1 MSGGV
6 AADIDPSTELHNLP
20 PVLATSI
27 DREDLGASTDKEDTF
42 GLGVLCIQEEGARAA
57 AEALSATQLEV
68 AYREAGGGAAVG
80 AGWLDGLLGCLRPV
94 WSILHKADDRQ
105 GPGGDTWEIPF
116 EAIGHLQFVGSG
128 AQGAVFVGQLHDE
141 TVAVKKV
148 TSLAETDIRHL
159 RKLNHPNIVAF
170 KGVCTQEPCFC
181 IVMEYCPYGQLYDA
195 LKNGR
200 VIPPA
205 TVVEW
210 SKHIASGMNYLHS
223 RSIIHRDLKSPN
235 ILISYNDVLKISD
248 FGTSRQWSERST
260 KMSFAGTVAWMA
272 PEVIRNE
279 PCSEKVDIWSYGVV
293 MWELLN
299 CETPYKDVDSNAI
312 IWGVGNNSLHLPVP
326 ATCPDGFR
334 LLMRQCWSPKPR
346 NRPSFRHILMHLDIA
361 AVEILSTPKE
371 SYFAAQAGWKEEIR
385 RYMQSIRQE
394 GQPQGEQELIRRRRE
409 ELRHA
414 QDIRLHYERKLERTN
429 NLYMEFTACLLQ
441 LEQREREI
449 IRREQSLEIGSGYRP
464 CKKRIVRPLIKA
476 QERFGKK
483 RSYRLPSDPPSPE
496 PMEQAG
502 SPSTKARSRRA
513 THRRSGSGSSGC
525 RMVDSETQTDVLE
538 LLSSCS
544 PPSVASPQSEEK
556 DLNSN
561 QAPRVVLQQHT
572 TNVPEEDC
580 CPALPVRNKRAIT
593 DSDESPTRLGPCQQD
608 LTTSEEEGEVDDE
621 YTARQG
627 CFCAN
632 GNNNTGARPDADL
645 IFEHTQGMGTK
656 RTLRRY
662 RLIFRQMRQAVSG
675 QSISTLSSEG
685 NLSEEEG
692 NTSECSSC
700 QPAELLSSLSNP
712 DVHDCGPRRP
722 PPGVPLRLKR
732 NPLPTISDTYSS
744 ASQTSRVNSE
754 TGRTETTVW

>member
-1 MSGGV
+1 MSGGL
-6 AADIDPSTELHNLP
+6 ADSTELHNLP
-20 PVLATSI
+20 PVVAI
-27 DREDLGASTDKEDTF
+27 DREDLGASTDKEDSF
-42 GLGVLCIQEEGARAA
+42 GQGVLCIQEEGRT
-57 AEALSATQLEV
+57 AEALSATELEV
-68 AYREAGGGAAVG
+68 AYREAGGATAG
-80 AGWLDGLLGCLRPV
+80 GWLDGLLGCLRPV
-94 WSILHKADDRQ
+94 WSILHKTDDRQ
-105 GPGGDTWEIPF
+105 GSGDSWEIPF
-116 EAIGHLQFVGSG
+116 EAIGQLQFVGSG

-200 VIPPA
+200 IIPPA

-334 LLMRQCWSPKPR
+334 LLMRQCWSLKPR

-385 RYMQSIRQE
+385 RYMQSIRQD

-449 IRREQSLEIGSGYRP
+449 IRREQSLEIGSASRP
-464 CKKRIVRPLIKA
+464 YKKHIVRPLIKA

-483 RSYRLPSDPPSPE
+483 RTYRLPSDPPSPE

-513 THRRSGSGSSGC
+513 THRRSGSNSSSC
-525 RMVDSETQTDVLE
+525 RMVDSETQTDALD
-538 LLSSCS
+538 S
-544 PPSVASPQSEEK
+544 PPLVASPQNEEK

-561 QAPRVVLQQHT
+561 QAPRLVLQT
-572 TNVPEEDC
+572 TTILED
-580 CPALPVRNKRAIT
+580 CPALPLRNKRAMT
-593 DSDESPTRLGPCQQD
+593 DSDESPTSPQQD
-608 LTTSEEEGEVDDE
+608 LTSSEEEGEVDDE

-627 CFCAN
+627 
-632 GNNNTGARPDADL
+632 
-645 IFEHTQGMGTK
+645 
-656 RTLRRY
+656 
-662 RLIFRQMRQAVSG
+662 QMRQAVSG

-700 QPAELLSSLSNP
+700 QPTELLSSLSNP
-712 DVHDCGPRRP
+712 DVRDCGPHRP
-722 PPGVPLRLKR
+722 AGVRLKR
-732 NPLPTISDTYSS
+732 NPLPTISDSS
-744 ASQTSRVNSE
+744 ASQTSHVISE

>member
-627 CFCAN
+627 
-632 GNNNTGARPDADL
+632 
-645 IFEHTQGMGTK
+645 
-656 RTLRRY
+656 
-662 RLIFRQMRQAVSG
+662 QMRQAVSG

>member
-1 MSGGV
+1 MWQCLERLAGADSMSGGV
-6 AADIDPSTELHNLP
+6 AADIEPSTELHNLP
-20 PVLATSI
+20 QALATSI

-42 GLGVLCIQEEGARAA
+42 GLGVLCIQEEGSRA
-57 AEALSATQLEV
+57 EGLSATQLEV

-94 WSILHKADDRQ
+94 WSILHKTDDRQ
-105 GPGGDTWEIPF
+105 GPGGDSWEIPF

-200 VIPPA
+200 IIPPA

-326 ATCPDGFR
+326 ASCPDGFR

-464 CKKRIVRPLIKA
+464 YKKRIVRPLIKA

-496 PMEQAG
+496 PMEQAA

-525 RMVDSETQTDVLE
+525 RMVDSETQTDALE
-538 LLSSCS
+538 LLSSSS

-572 TNVPEEDC
+572 TSVPEEEC

-593 DSDESPTRLGPCQQD
+593 DSDESPTRLGPGQQD

-627 CFCAN
+627 
-632 GNNNTGARPDADL
+632 
-645 IFEHTQGMGTK
+645 
-656 RTLRRY
+656 
-662 RLIFRQMRQAVSG
+662 QMRQAVSG

-712 DVHDCGPRRP
+712 DIRDCGPRRP

-732 NPLPTISDTYSS
+732 NPLPTITDTYSS

>member
-1 MSGGV
+1 MSAGV
-6 AADIDPSTELHNLP
+6 ADSTELHNLP
-20 PVLATSI
+20 PVLATTI
-27 DREDLGASTDKEDTF
+27 DREDLGTSTDKEDTF
-42 GLGVLCIQEEGARAA
+42 GQGVLCIQEEGRAA
-57 AEALSATQLEV
+57 AEALSATELEV
-68 AYREAGGGAAVG
+68 AYREAGGAAAG
-80 AGWLDGLLGCLRPV
+80 GWLDGLLGCLRPV
-94 WSILHKADDRQ
+94 WSILHKTDDRQ
-105 GPGGDTWEIPF
+105 GPGDSWEIPF
-116 EAIGHLQFVGSG
+116 EAIGQLQFVGSG
-128 AQGAVFVGQLHDE
+128 AQGAVFVGQLRDE

-200 VIPPA
+200 IIPPA

-248 FGTSRQWSERST
+248 FGTCRQWNERST

-449 IRREQSLEIGSGYRP
+449 IRREQSLEIGSGSRP
-464 CKKRIVRPLIKA
+464 YKKHIVRPLIKA

-496 PMEQAG
+496 PMEQAAG
-502 SPSTKARSRRA
+502 SPSSKGRSRRA
-513 THRRSGSGSSGC
+513 THRRSGSSSSCC
-525 RMVDSETQTDVLE
+525 RMVDSETQTE
-538 LLSSCS
+538 L
-544 PPSVASPQSEEK
+544 SPQSEEEK

-561 QAPRVVLQQHT
+561 QAPARLVQT
-572 TNVPEEDC
+572 TSILEDC
-580 CPALPVRNKRAIT
+580 PARPSRNKRPMS
-593 DSDESPTRLGPCQQD
+593 DSDESPTCPPQQD

-621 YTARQG
+621 YTAQQG
-627 CFCAN
+627 
-632 GNNNTGARPDADL
+632 P
-645 IFEHTQGMGTK
+645 
-656 RTLRRY
+656 
-662 RLIFRQMRQAVSG
+662 MRQAVSG

-700 QPAELLSSLSNP
+700 QPVELLSSLSNP
-712 DVHDCGPRRP
+712 DDCGPHRTPGIHRKRVCWSHVEPIGPGKDTQSFSEKSVVLHFTVKHYAQYMQSFKFVPQRQLYPTKSKSCVPRRLFSRQP
-722 PPGVPLRLKR
+722 HILK
-732 NPLPTISDTYSS
+732 LFYF
-744 ASQTSRVNSE
+744 
-754 TGRTETTVW
+754 

>member
-6 AADIDPSTELHNLP
+6 AADIEPSTELHNLP
-20 PVLATSI
+20 QALATSI

-42 GLGVLCIQEEGARAA
+42 GLGVLCIQEEGSRA
-57 AEALSATQLEV
+57 EGLSATQLEV

-94 WSILHKADDRQ
+94 WSILHKTDDRQ
-105 GPGGDTWEIPF
+105 GPGGDSWEIPF

-200 VIPPA
+200 IIPPA

-326 ATCPDGFR
+326 ASCPDGFR

-464 CKKRIVRPLIKA
+464 YKKRIVRPLIKA

-496 PMEQAG
+496 PMEQAA

-525 RMVDSETQTDVLE
+525 RMVDSETQTDALE
-538 LLSSCS
+538 LLSSSS

-572 TNVPEEDC
+572 TSVPEEEC

-593 DSDESPTRLGPCQQD
+593 DSDESPTRLGPGQQD

-627 CFCAN
+627 
-632 GNNNTGARPDADL
+632 
-645 IFEHTQGMGTK
+645 
-656 RTLRRY
+656 
-662 RLIFRQMRQAVSG
+662 QMRQAVSG

-712 DVHDCGPRRP
+712 DIRDCGPRRP

-732 NPLPTISDTYSS
+732 NPLPTITDTYSS

>member
-6 AADIDPSTELHNLP
+6 AADIEPSTELHNLP
-20 PVLATSI
+20 PALATSI

-42 GLGVLCIQEEGARAA
+42 GLGVLCIQEEGSRA
-57 AEALSATQLEV
+57 EGLSATQLEV

-94 WSILHKADDRQ
+94 WSILHKTDDRQ
-105 GPGGDTWEIPF
+105 GPGGDSWEIPF

-200 VIPPA
+200 IIPPA

-326 ATCPDGFR
+326 ASCPDGFR

-464 CKKRIVRPLIKA
+464 YKKRIVRPLIKA

-525 RMVDSETQTDVLE
+525 RMVDSETQTDALE
-538 LLSSCS
+538 LLSSSS

-572 TNVPEEDC
+572 TSVPEEEC
-580 CPALPVRNKRAIT
+580 CPARPVRNKRAIT
-593 DSDESPTRLGPCQQD
+593 DSDESPTRLGPGQQD

-621 YTARQG
+621 YTAHQG
-627 CFCAN
+627 
-632 GNNNTGARPDADL
+632 
-645 IFEHTQGMGTK
+645 
-656 RTLRRY
+656 
-662 RLIFRQMRQAVSG
+662 QMRQAVSG

-712 DVHDCGPRRP
+712 DMRDCGPRRP

>member
-1 MSGGV
+1 MRKAQQPAAVKALLGTHCRQCLEQLAGADSMSGGV
-6 AADIDPSTELHNLP
+6 AADIEPSTELHNLP
-20 PVLATSI
+20 PVLATSV

-57 AEALSATQLEV
+57 TEALSATQLEV

-105 GPGGDTWEIPF
+105 GPGGDSWEIPF

-464 CKKRIVRPLIKA
+464 YKKRIVRPLIKA

-538 LLSSCS
+538 LLSTSS

-572 TNVPEEDC
+572 TSVPEEDC

-627 CFCAN
+627 
-632 GNNNTGARPDADL
+632 
-645 IFEHTQGMGTK
+645 
-656 RTLRRY
+656 
-662 RLIFRQMRQAVSG
+662 QMRQAVSG

-712 DVHDCGPRRP
+712 DVRDCGPRRP

>member
-1 MSGGV
+1 MSAEV
-6 AADIDPSTELHNLP
+6 ADSTELHYLP
-20 PVLATSI
+20 PVHAITI
-27 DREDLGASTDKEDTF
+27 DREDLGTSTDKEDTF
-42 GLGVLCIQEEGARAA
+42 GQGVLCIQEEGR
-57 AEALSATQLEV
+57 AEALSATELEV
-68 AYREAGGGAAVG
+68 AYREAGGAAAG
-80 AGWLDGLLGCLRPV
+80 GWLDGLLGCLRPV
-94 WSILHKADDRQ
+94 WSILHKADDSQ
-105 GPGGDTWEIPF
+105 GPGDSWEIPF
-116 EAIGHLQFVGSG
+116 EAIGQLQFVGSG
-128 AQGAVFVGQLHDE
+128 AQGAVFVGQLRDE

-200 VIPPA
+200 IIPPA

-248 FGTSRQWSERST
+248 FGTCRQWSERST

-449 IRREQSLEIGSGYRP
+449 IRREQSLEIGSGNRP
-464 CKKRIVRPLIKA
+464 YKKHIVRPLIKA

-496 PMEQAG
+496 LVEQAVG
-502 SPSTKARSRRA
+502 SPSSKGRSRRA
-513 THRRSGSGSSGC
+513 THRRSGSSSSCC
-525 RMVDSETQTDVLE
+525 RMVDSETQTDAVQ
-538 LLSSCS
+538 LSPHSE
-544 PPSVASPQSEEK
+544 EEK

-561 QAPRVVLQQHT
+561 QAPPRLVLQT
-572 TNVPEEDC
+572 PSIIEDC
-580 CPALPVRNKRAIT
+580 SARPSRQKRPMS
-593 DSDESPTRLGPCQQD
+593 DSDESPTSPPQQD

-621 YTARQG
+621 YTAQQG
-627 CFCAN
+627 
-632 GNNNTGARPDADL
+632 P
-645 IFEHTQGMGTK
+645 
-656 RTLRRY
+656 
-662 RLIFRQMRQAVSG
+662 MRQAVSG

-712 DVHDCGPRRP
+712 DDCGPLQTQ
-722 PPGVPLRLKR
+722 GILLKR
-732 NPLPTISDTYSS
+732 NPLPTISDMH
-744 ASQTSRVNSE
+744 SQTSRVNSE
-754 TGRTETTVW
+754 MGHTETTVW

>member
-1 MSGGV
+1 MRKAQQPAAVKALLGTHCRQCLEQLAGADSMSGGV
-6 AADIDPSTELHNLP
+6 AADIEPSTELHNLP
-20 PVLATSI
+20 PVLATSV

-57 AEALSATQLEV
+57 TEALSATQLEV

-105 GPGGDTWEIPF
+105 GPGGDSWEIPF

-449 IRREQSLEIGSGYRP
+449 IR
-464 CKKRIVRPLIKA
+464 
-476 QERFGKK
+476 
-483 RSYRLPSDPPSPE
+483 PE

-538 LLSSCS
+538 LLSTSS

-572 TNVPEEDC
+572 TSVPEEDC

-627 CFCAN
+627 
-632 GNNNTGARPDADL
+632 
-645 IFEHTQGMGTK
+645 
-656 RTLRRY
+656 
-662 RLIFRQMRQAVSG
+662 QMRQAVSG

-712 DVHDCGPRRP
+712 DVRDCGPRRP

>member
-1 MSGGV
+1 MSSFN
-6 AADIDPSTELHNLP
+6 I
-20 PVLATSI
+20 
-27 DREDLGASTDKEDTF
+27 RTDKEDTF

-105 GPGGDTWEIPF
+105 GPGGDSWEIPF

-464 CKKRIVRPLIKA
+464 YKKRIVRPLIKA

-483 RSYRLPSDPPSPE
+483 RSYRLPSDPPRFKVNPLAHNLSKTSSRCRRCSSNVREMTTSSSKYASTKRHLASPRMRPE

-538 LLSSCS
+538 LLSSSSS

-572 TNVPEEDC
+572 TSVPEEDC

-627 CFCAN
+627 
-632 GNNNTGARPDADL
+632 
-645 IFEHTQGMGTK
+645 
-656 RTLRRY
+656 
-662 RLIFRQMRQAVSG
+662 QMRQAVSG

-712 DVHDCGPRRP
+712 DVRDCGPRRP

>member
-6 AADIDPSTELHNLP
+6 VADAEASTELQSLP
-20 PVLATSI
+20 PALTASI

-42 GLGVLCIQEEGARAA
+42 GKGVLCIQEEVRT
-57 AEALSATQLEV
+57 EALSATELEV
-68 AYREAGGGAAVG
+68 AYREAGGAASAG
-80 AGWLDGLLGCLRPV
+80 GWLDGLLGCLRPV
-94 WSILHKADDRQ
+94 WSILHKTDDRQ
-105 GPGGDTWEIPF
+105 GPGDSWEIPF
-116 EAIGHLQFVGSG
+116 EAISQLQFVGSG
-128 AQGAVFVGQLHDE
+128 AQGAVFVGQLRDE

-200 VIPPA
+200 IIPPA

-223 RSIIHRDLKSPN
+223 RNIIHRDLKSPN

-248 FGTSRQWSERST
+248 FGTSRQWCERST

-385 RYMQSIRQE
+385 RYMQSIKQDSQH
-394 GQPQGEQELIRRRRE
+394 GPQGEQELIRRRRE

-449 IRREQSLEIGSGYRP
+449 IRREQSLEMGPGYRP
-464 CKKRIVRPLIKA
+464 YKKRIVRPLIKA

-483 RSYRLPSDPPSPE
+483 RSYRLPTDPPSPE
-496 PMEQAG
+496 PLEQAG

-513 THRRSGSGSSGC
+513 THRRSGSGSSSCC
-525 RMVDSETQTDVLE
+525 RTVMVDSETQTDALE
-538 LLSSCS
+538 LLSESSS
-544 PPSVASPQSEEK
+544 PSLASPVLPESTPQSDDAFPVVEE

-561 QAPRVVLQQHT
+561 RAPVQTSTADTPCEQQRPVLPPPSRH
-572 TNVPEEDC
+572 
-580 CPALPVRNKRAIT
+580 KRAMT
-593 DSDESPTRLGPCQQD
+593 DSDESPSRAHSSLGRGSQD

-627 CFCAN
+627 Q
-632 GNNNTGARPDADL
+632 L
-645 IFEHTQGMGTK
+645 SK
-656 RTLRRY
+656 
-662 RLIFRQMRQAVSG
+662 MRQAVSG

-700 QPAELLSSLSNP
+700 PPAELLSSLSNP
-712 DVHDCGPRRP
+712 DVRDCGRTPRRP
-722 PPGVPLRLKR
+722 PLRLKR

-744 ASQTSRVNSE
+744 PSQSHVNSE
-754 TGRTETTVW
+754 TGHTETTVW

>member
-334 LLMRQCWSPKPR
+334 LLMRQCW
-346 NRPSFRHILMHLDIA
+346 
-361 AVEILSTPKE
+361 
-371 SYFAAQAGWKEEIR
+371 
-385 RYMQSIRQE
+385 
-394 GQPQGEQELIRRRRE
+394 
-409 ELRHA
+409 
-414 QDIRLHYERKLERTN
+414 
-429 NLYMEFTACLLQ
+429 
-441 LEQREREI
+441 
-449 IRREQSLEIGSGYRP
+449 REQSLEIGSGYRP

>member
-6 AADIDPSTELHNLP
+6 AADIEPSTELHNLP
-20 PVLATSI
+20 QALATSI

-42 GLGVLCIQEEGARAA
+42 GLGVLCIHEEGSRA
-57 AEALSATQLEV
+57 EGLSATQLEV

-94 WSILHKADDRQ
+94 WSILHKTDDRQ
-105 GPGGDTWEIPF
+105 GPGGDSWEIPF

-200 VIPPA
+200 IIPPA

-326 ATCPDGFR
+326 ASCPDGFR

-464 CKKRIVRPLIKA
+464 YKKRIVRPLIKA

-496 PMEQAG
+496 PMEQAA

-525 RMVDSETQTDVLE
+525 RMVDSETQTDALE
-538 LLSSCS
+538 LLSSSS

-572 TNVPEEDC
+572 TSVPEEEC

-593 DSDESPTRLGPCQQD
+593 DSDESPTRLGPGQQD

-627 CFCAN
+627 
-632 GNNNTGARPDADL
+632 
-645 IFEHTQGMGTK
+645 
-656 RTLRRY
+656 
-662 RLIFRQMRQAVSG
+662 QMRQAVSG

-712 DVHDCGPRRP
+712 DIRDCGPRRP

-732 NPLPTISDTYSS
+732 NPLPTITDTYSS

>member
-6 AADIDPSTELHNLP
+6 AADIEPSTELHNLP
-20 PVLATSI
+20 QALATSI

-42 GLGVLCIQEEGARAA
+42 GLGVLCIHEEGSRA
-57 AEALSATQLEV
+57 EGLSATQLEV

-94 WSILHKADDRQ
+94 WSILHKTDDRQ
-105 GPGGDTWEIPF
+105 GPGGDSWEIPF

-200 VIPPA
+200 IIPPA

-326 ATCPDGFR
+326 ASCPDGFR

-449 IRREQSLEIGSGYRP
+449 IR
-464 CKKRIVRPLIKA
+464 
-476 QERFGKK
+476 
-483 RSYRLPSDPPSPE
+483 PE
-496 PMEQAG
+496 PMEQAA

-525 RMVDSETQTDVLE
+525 RMVDSETQTDALE
-538 LLSSCS
+538 LLSSSS

-572 TNVPEEDC
+572 TSVPEEEC

-593 DSDESPTRLGPCQQD
+593 DSDESPTRLGPGQQD

-627 CFCAN
+627 
-632 GNNNTGARPDADL
+632 
-645 IFEHTQGMGTK
+645 
-656 RTLRRY
+656 
-662 RLIFRQMRQAVSG
+662 QMRQAVSG

-712 DVHDCGPRRP
+712 DIRDCGPRRP

-732 NPLPTISDTYSS
+732 NPLPTITDTYSS

>member
-1 MSGGV
+1 MCH
-6 AADIDPSTELHNLP
+6 PYW
-20 PVLATSI
+20 
-27 DREDLGASTDKEDTF
+27 
-42 GLGVLCIQEEGARAA
+42 LCR
-57 AEALSATQLEV
+57 
-68 AYREAGGGAAVG
+68 
-80 AGWLDGLLGCLRPV
+80 
-94 WSILHKADDRQ
+94 
-105 GPGGDTWEIPF
+105 
-116 EAIGHLQFVGSG
+116 
-128 AQGAVFVGQLHDE
+128 
-141 TVAVKKV
+141 
-148 TSLAETDIRHL
+148 
-159 RKLNHPNIVAF
+159 
-170 KGVCTQEPCFC
+170 GVCTQEPCFC

-200 VIPPA
+200 IIPPA

-248 FGTSRQWSERST
+248 FGTCRQWSERST

-299 CETPYKDVDSNAI
+299 CETPYKDVDSSAI

-334 LLMRQCWSPKPR
+334 LLMCLCWSPKPR

-429 NLYMEFTACLLQ
+429 NLYMEFTACMLQ

-449 IRREQSLEIGSGYRP
+449 IRREQSLEIGSGTRP
-464 CKKRIVRPLIKA
+464 YKKHIVRPLIKA

-483 RSYRLPSDPPSPE
+483 RSYQLPSDPPSPE
-496 PMEQAG
+496 PIEQAAG
-502 SPSTKARSRRA
+502 SPSSKGRSRRI
-513 THRRSGSGSSGC
+513 THRRSGSSSSSSC
-525 RMVDSETQTDVLE
+525 RMVDSETQTDAVE
-538 LLSSCS
+538 L
-544 PPSVASPQSEEK
+544 SPQSEEE

-561 QAPRVVLQQHT
+561 QAPARSLLHT
-572 TNVPEEDC
+572 KSILED
-580 CPALPVRNKRAIT
+580 CPALPLRSKRAMS
-593 DSDESPTRLGPCQQD
+593 DSDESPTCPPQQD
-608 LTTSEEEGEVDDE
+608 LATSEEEGEMDDE
-621 YTARQG
+621 YTAHQG
-627 CFCAN
+627 
-632 GNNNTGARPDADL
+632 
-645 IFEHTQGMGTK
+645 
-656 RTLRRY
+656 
-662 RLIFRQMRQAVSG
+662 QMRQALSG

-685 NLSEEEG
+685 NLSDG
-692 NTSECSSC
+692 STSECCSW
-700 QPAELLSSLSNP
+700 QPAELLSNLSNA
-712 DVHDCGPRRP
+712 DGCGPHRP
-722 PPGVPLRLKR
+722 PGIHRKR
-732 NPLPTISDTYSS
+732 NVLPTISDTH
-744 ASQTSRVNSE
+744 SQTSRVNSE
-754 TGRTETTVW
+754 TGHTETTVW

>member
-1 MSGGV
+1 MEKAHIVDTCRRQCLELLADKMSAEV
-6 AADIDPSTELHNLP
+6 ADSTELHYLP
-20 PVLATSI
+20 PVHGTTI
-27 DREDLGASTDKEDTF
+27 DREDLGTSTDKEDTF
-42 GLGVLCIQEEGARAA
+42 GQGVLCIQEEGR
-57 AEALSATQLEV
+57 AEALSATELEV
-68 AYREAGGGAAVG
+68 AYREAGGAAAG
-80 AGWLDGLLGCLRPV
+80 GWLDGLLGCLRPV
-94 WSILHKADDRQ
+94 WSILHKADDSQ
-105 GPGGDTWEIPF
+105 GPGDSWEIPF
-116 EAIGHLQFVGSG
+116 EAIGQLQFVGSG
-128 AQGAVFVGQLHDE
+128 AQGAVFVGQLRDE

-200 VIPPA
+200 IIPPA

-248 FGTSRQWSERST
+248 FGTCRQWSERST

-449 IRREQSLEIGSGYRP
+449 IRREQSLEIGSGNRP
-464 CKKRIVRPLIKA
+464 YKKHIVRPLIKA

-496 PMEQAG
+496 LVEQAVG
-502 SPSTKARSRRA
+502 SPSSKGRSRRA
-513 THRRSGSGSSGC
+513 THRRSGSSSSCC
-525 RMVDSETQTDVLE
+525 RMVDSETQTDAVQ
-538 LLSSCS
+538 LSPHSE
-544 PPSVASPQSEEK
+544 EEK

-561 QAPRVVLQQHT
+561 QAPARLVLQT
-572 TNVPEEDC
+572 PSILEDC
-580 CPALPVRNKRAIT
+580 SARPPRQKRPMS
-593 DSDESPTRLGPCQQD
+593 DSDESPTSPPQQD

-621 YTARQG
+621 YTAQQG
-627 CFCAN
+627 
-632 GNNNTGARPDADL
+632 P
-645 IFEHTQGMGTK
+645 
-656 RTLRRY
+656 
-662 RLIFRQMRQAVSG
+662 MRQAVSG

-712 DVHDCGPRRP
+712 DDCGPLQTQ
-722 PPGVPLRLKR
+722 GILLKR
-732 NPLPTISDTYSS
+732 NPLPTISDMH
-744 ASQTSRVNSE
+744 SQTSRVNSE
-754 TGRTETTVW
+754 MGHTETTVW

>member
-6 AADIDPSTELHNLP
+6 AADIEPSTELHNLP
-20 PVLATSI
+20 QALATSI

-42 GLGVLCIQEEGARAA
+42 GLGVLCIHEEGSRA
-57 AEALSATQLEV
+57 EGLSATQLEV

-94 WSILHKADDRQ
+94 WSILHKTDDRQ
-105 GPGGDTWEIPF
+105 GPGGDSWEIPF

-200 VIPPA
+200 IIPPA

-326 ATCPDGFR
+326 ASCPDGFR

-464 CKKRIVRPLIKA
+464 YKKRIVRPLIKA

-496 PMEQAG
+496 PMEQAA

-525 RMVDSETQTDVLE
+525 RMVDSETQTDALE
-538 LLSSCS
+538 LLSSSS

-572 TNVPEEDC
+572 TSVPEEEC

-593 DSDESPTRLGPCQQD
+593 DSDESPTRLGPGQQ
-608 LTTSEEEGEVDDE
+608 S
-621 YTARQG
+621 R
-627 CFCAN
+627 
-632 GNNNTGARPDADL
+632 GN
-645 IFEHTQGMGTK
+645 I
-656 RTLRRY
+656 
-662 RLIFRQMRQAVSG
+662 
-675 QSISTLSSEG
+675 
-685 NLSEEEG
+685 
-692 NTSECSSC
+692 
-700 QPAELLSSLSNP
+700 
-712 DVHDCGPRRP
+712 
-722 PPGVPLRLKR
+722 
-732 NPLPTISDTYSS
+732 
-744 ASQTSRVNSE
+744 
-754 TGRTETTVW
+754 